1 MNIFFILLRSSS
13 SESSLI
19 IKVIVA
25 ILAVIIT
32 SIIRANK
39 KDAKNKKTVS
49 KPSNKT
55 PPEPVTSNDQL
66 DNILKNQSKIDQLTT
81 TDDESIWEDEQDK
94 K

>member
-25 ILAVIIT
+25 ILAGIIV

-66 DNILKNQSKIDQLTT
+66 ENILKNQSKIDQLTT
-81 TDDESIWEDEQDK
+81 TDDESIWEDGK
-94 K
+94 